1 MTRGAR
7 WVGYGGAAALVVIGV
22 LCAVLVSGGTGPVL
36 AIAFIGVGLVAAV
49 SMVFAE
55 IGFSEDRDLD
65 REARVRARA
74 ARATRGG
81 ERRVRRPSRLDRRRG
96 QRRRLP

>member
-1 MTRGAR
+1 VTGGAR
-7 WVGYGGAAALVVIGV
+7 WVGYGGAAALIVIGV

-55 IGFSEDRDLD
+55 IGFSEDRELD
-65 REARVRARA
+65 REARARERPARA
-74 ARATRGG
+74 GS
-81 ERRVRRPSRLDRRRG
+81 RRVRRPSRLDRRRG
-96 QRRRLP
+96 QRRQLP

>member
-1 MTRGAR
+1 VTRGAR

-22 LCAVLVSGGTGPVL
+22 LCAVLISGGTGPVL

-74 ARATRGG
+74 TRAD